1 MFAIE
6 YKNEI
11 WREDAACAELGVP
24 TGIFFSED
32 LGDIAR
38 AKRICADCPSL
49 TLCLEAAIDRNEPW
63 GVWGGQLFRKGKI
76 LANKRGRG
84 RPRNISRPEEDLPVI
99 PIPVNMQSVLLDN
112 GPKIGVTL

>member
-6 YKNEI
+6 YKREI
-11 WREDAACAELGVP
+11 WRENAACAELGVP

-38 AKRICADCPSL
+38 AKTICGECPSL
-49 TLCLEAAIDRNEPW
+49 SLCLEAAIDRNEPW

-84 RPRNISRPEEDLPVI
+84 RPRKISRPEDELPVI
-99 PIPVNMQSVLLDN
+99 PIPVHLQS
-112 GPKIGVTL
+112 TLRSA

>member
-63 GVWGGQLFRKGKI
+63 GVLGGQLFRKGKI

-84 RPRNISRPEEDLPVI
+84 RPRKISRPEDELPVI
-99 PIPVNMQSVLLDN
+99 PIPVHLQS
-112 GPKIGVTL
+112 TLRSA

>member
-49 TLCLEAAIDRNEPW
+49 KFWQINAEEEGHVKSPDQKTNFQSYLY
-63 GVWGGQLFRKGKI
+63 LFI
-76 LANKRGRG
+76 C
-84 RPRNISRPEEDLPVI
+84 SRP
-99 PIPVNMQSVLLDN
+99 SVLLDD

>member
-24 TGIFFSED
+24 TDIFFSED

-49 TLCLEAAIDRNEPW
+49 TLCLEAAIDRNETW

-84 RPRNISRPEEDLPVI
+84 RPRKISRPEDELPVI
-99 PIPVNMQSVLLDN
+99 PIPVHLQS
-112 GPKIGVTL
+112 TLRSA

>member
-24 TGIFFSED
+24 TGIFFYED

-84 RPRNISRPEEDLPVI
+84 RPRKISRPEDELPVI
-99 PIPVNMQSVLLDN
+99 PIPVHLQS
-112 GPKIGVTL
+112 TLRSA

>member
-84 RPRNISRPEEDLPVI
+84 RPRKISRPEADLPVI
-99 PIPVNMQSVLLDN
+99 PIPVHLQS
-112 GPKIGVTL
+112 TLRSA

>member
-6 YKNEI
+6 YKREI
-11 WREDAACAELGVP
+11 WRENAACAELGVP

-38 AKRICADCPSL
+38 AKTICGECPSL
-49 TLCLEAAIDRNEPW
+49 ALCLEAAIDRNEQW

-84 RPRNISRPEEDLPVI
+84 RPRKISRPEDELPVI
-99 PIPVNMQSVLLDN
+99 PIPVHLQS
-112 GPKIGVTL
+112 TLRSA

>member
-84 RPRNISRPEEDLPVI
+84 RPRKISRPEDELPVI
-99 PIPVNMQSVLLDN
+99 PIPVHLPS
-112 GPKIGVTL
+112 TRRSA

>member
-63 GVWGGQLFRKGKI
+63 GVWGGQLLRKGKI

-84 RPRNISRPEEDLPVI
+84 RPRKISRPEDELPVI
-99 PIPVNMQSVLLDN
+99 PIPVHLQS
-112 GPKIGVTL
+112 TLRSA

>member
-84 RPRNISRPEEDLPVI
+84 RPRKISRPEDELPVI
-99 PIPVNMQSVLLDN
+99 PIPVHLQS
-112 GPKIGVTL
+112 TLRSA

>member
-84 RPRNISRPEEDLPVI
+84 RPRKISRPEDELPVI
-99 PIPVNMQSVLLDN
+99 PIPVHLQS
-112 GPKIGVTL
+112 TLRAA

>member
-1 MFAIE
+1 MYGIE

-84 RPRNISRPEEDLPVI
+84 RPRKISRPEDELPVI
-99 PIPVNMQSVLLDN
+99 PIPVHLQS
-112 GPKIGVTL
+112 TLRSA

>member
-63 GVWGGQLFRKGKI
+63 GVWGGQFFRKGKI

-84 RPRNISRPEEDLPVI
+84 RPRKISRPEDELPVI
-99 PIPVNMQSVLLDN
+99 PIPVHLQS
-112 GPKIGVTL
+112 TLRSA

>member
-84 RPRNISRPEEDLPVI
+84 RPRKISRPEDELPVI
-99 PIPVNMQSVLLDN
+99 PIPVHLQSALRSA
-112 GPKIGVTL
+112 

>member
-84 RPRNISRPEEDLPVI
+84 RPRKISRPEDELPVI
-99 PIPVNMQSVLLDN
+99 PISVHLQS
-112 GPKIGVTL
+112 TLRSA

>member
-49 TLCLEAAIDRNEPW
+49 TFCLEAAIDRNEPW

-84 RPRNISRPEEDLPVI
+84 RPRKISRPEDELPVI
-99 PIPVNMQSVLLDN
+99 PIPVHLQS
-112 GPKIGVTL
+112 TLRSA

>member
-76 LANKRGRG
+76 LANNRGRG
-84 RPRNISRPEEDLPVI
+84 RPRKISRPEDELPVI
-99 PIPVNMQSVLLDN
+99 PIPVHLQS
-112 GPKIGVTL
+112 TLRSA

>member
-76 LANKRGRG
+76 LAYKRGRG
-84 RPRNISRPEEDLPVI
+84 LPRKFSRPEDELPVI
-99 PIPVNMQSVLLDN
+99 HIPVHLQS
-112 GPKIGVTL
+112 TLRSA